1 MSLQDIFLFGIF
13 GALGFFR
20 ISNLPLFL
28 TLSIAS
34 AVVFMSVHQRS
45 GPFGLFEPNI
55 LSSVLTTATMGI
67 VFIFVYFV
75 AYLIAVQI
83 RRRSE

>member
-1 MSLQDIFLFGIF
+1 MSIQDIFLFGIF
-13 GALGFFR
+13 GALGLFR
-20 ISNLPLFL
+20 ISYLPLFL

-34 AVVFMSVHQRS
+34 ALVFINVHQRS

-67 VFIFVYFV
+67 VFLVVYFIG
-75 AYLIAVQI
+75 YLIAEQT